1 MHRLLWEIDLSLSHY
16 WVSSFKAIGQ
26 GPISAS
32 QRLDARL
39 ARHFRIDD
47 MRATLALSW
56 QNLSGSYLEFDNGN
70 PTNLFDRRARLDF
83 QLEF

>member
-1 MHRLLWEIDLSLSHY
+1 
-16 WVSSFKAIGQ
+16 
-26 GPISAS
+26 
-32 QRLDARL
+32 
-39 ARHFRIDD
+39 